1 MKTTIG
7 IDDASL
13 KRAKQLAI
21 ERNVSLKALLE
32 AALRQIP

>member
-1 MKTTIG
+1 L
-7 IDDASL
+7 L

-32 AALRQIP
+32 AALRQIT